1 MWVAS
6 VAGRMDRRAVLR
18 SGVGLATAGV
28 GSLAGCVVGSR
39 RGPVLDESFESGAD
53 DWSTDAAIGPEVDV
67 ADFEWRVESTTDEAH
82 TGARSVSV
90 FTEGD
95 YDDGVAWLTRT
106 VDTSDVDAERLR
118 VSAWLW
124 SESESFNTLRNAV
137 LRVGPEPPTVEE
149 DFPDPE
155 TVSTG
160 QTPTASAG
168 LRQSLHRV
176 EGWDRYAF
184 EWMPSDL
191 PDEVYLS
198 VGVAVVWEAD
208 ATHYVDDVR
217 IDRFE

>member
-1 MWVAS
+1 MQVNRRTALR
-6 VAGRMDRRAVLR
+6 AGAA
-18 SGVGLATAGV
+18 GLA
-28 GSLAGCVVGSR
+28 SLSGCVVGSR
-39 RGPVLDESFESGAD
+39 EGPAFDESFENGLD
-53 DWSTDAAIGPEVDV
+53 GWRTDAAIGPEVDLDEFDW
-67 ADFEWRVESTTDEAH
+67 AIDATTDRAH
-82 TGARSVSV
+82 TGGRSVAV

-95 YDDGVAWLTRT
+95 HDDGVAWLTRR
-106 VDTSDVDAERLR
+106 VDTAALDADRLR

-137 LRVGPEPPTVEE
+137 LRVGPDPPAAEA
-149 DFPDPE
+149 DFPAPE
-155 TVSTG
+155 TVSAG
-160 QTPTASAG
+160 ATPTTTAG

-184 EWMPSDL
+184 EWRPATL

-217 IDRFE
+217 VEAVE